1 LSRLAADY
9 PSHRRIMTEAL
20 SVVHVLV
27 SGKPT
32 EDGLPQHA
40 DNGMPAIL
48 ASAVVGQDL
57 AAIVDNPSA
66 SSSSRYANSPAS
78 EVTTEPRNC
87 SIKRRSKSSLKA
99 PSFDSPA
106 GFVMTPA
113 SKSA

>member
-40 DNGMPAIL
+40 DKGMPAIL

-57 AAIVDNPSA
+57 ARHRRQPERVVEFAIRQQSGIGGHDRTAKLQHQAAVEIEPQ
-66 SSSSRYANSPAS
+66 SPI
-78 EVTTEPRNC
+78 V
-87 SIKRRSKSSLKA
+87 
-99 PSFDSPA
+99 
-106 GFVMTPA
+106 
-113 SKSA
+113 

>member
-1 LSRLAADY
+1 
-9 PSHRRIMTEAL
+9 MTEAL

-40 DNGMPAIL
+40 DKGMPAIL

-57 AAIVDNPSA
+57 ARHRRQPERVVEFAIRQQSGIGGHA
-66 SSSSRYANSPAS
+66 R
-78 EVTTEPRNC
+78 TRNC

-106 GFVMTPA
+106 GFVMTSA